1 MQRRSSTAVAS
12 TKGMIARRPSSLNML
27 GPVPA
32 AGPWGVAG
40 LTRSPPFLAPH
51 RHHIRV
57 GCVAGSSRLAAC
69 SGSINVGRGG
79 LRRIGCWDAAF
90 RAWMTHKCSS

>member
-32 AGPWGVAG
+32 AGPWGLAG
-40 LTRSPPFLAPH
+40 LTRSPLSWLLTGT
-51 RHHIRV
+51 I
-57 GCVAGSSRLAAC
+57 
-69 SGSINVGRGG
+69 SG
-79 LRRIGCWDAAF
+79 
-90 RAWMTHKCSS
+90 